1 MPWNRW
7 SEPVA
12 SATRLNY
19 RRLRGNAA
27 LCPFA
32 ASQGRSRPSSQAM
45 GGAPRSGTASDTE
58 QAACRRSNTID
69 LCYRILDMLTIIQE
83 YA

>member
-1 MPWNRW
+1 MEQMVRACGHPRH
-7 SEPVA
+7 A
-12 SATRLNY
+12 STD

-27 LCPFA
+27 LCP
-32 ASQGRSRPSSQAM
+32 SRPHGRSRPSSQAM

-69 LCYRILDMLTIIQE
+69 LCYRILDMFNYYPE